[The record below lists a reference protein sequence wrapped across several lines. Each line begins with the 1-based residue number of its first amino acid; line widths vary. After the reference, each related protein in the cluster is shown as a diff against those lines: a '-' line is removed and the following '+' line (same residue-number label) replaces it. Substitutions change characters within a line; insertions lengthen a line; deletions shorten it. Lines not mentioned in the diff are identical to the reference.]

1 MASCTCANPT
11 AVSNAINNQTS
22 KVTQA
27 TADAAENVRKTIA
40 GADGTDDSGGTNK
53 DAPHRQDQTRFCHWA
68 APEISDKGEFKW
80 TELFQLAALAIAIAN
95 GIAQAEIA
103 SKQQDLADGYYQM
116 AKYKW
121 DRFSNKYMPLEKKLL
136 NEVSTVDIREL
147 DCDDDRQRAELSVN
161 TAFDSLSQYLTRQA
175 RKLRLCIDPSMVGMI
190 DHRRALALVDTENY
204 NIQDDQWFTDFK
216 NDQRWNRRSNVL
228 NLGRNLSSEALKYG
242 DVARS
247 LYANVGAQIDK
258 AASSLMGA
266 LGYYGARNDTY
277 YPTTYMSGYG
287 QQTGNA
293 GMIVGTV
300 SGTVANAMNTLN
312 PAGG

>member
-11 AVSNAINNQTS
+11 AVSQAIQGHASTTSEATQIGFDNVNATLYGRNHEG
-22 KVTQA
+22 VPGVF
-27 TADAAENVRKTIA
+27 DTIR
-40 GADGTDDSGGTNK
+40 
-53 DAPHRQDQTRFCHWA
+53 HCHWA

-80 TELFQLAALAIAIAN
+80 TELFNAAAIVIALAN
-95 GIAQAEIA
+95 GIAQAEILN
-103 SKQQDLADGYYQM
+103 KQMDLADGYYQM

-121 DRFSNKYMPLEKKLL
+121 DRFANKYMPLEKKLL
-136 NEVSTVDIREL
+136 QEVSTVDIREL

-161 TAFDSLSQYLTRQA
+161 TAFDSLNQHLSRQA
-175 RKLRLCIDPSMVGMI
+175 RKLRLCIDPSMVGMV
-190 DHRRALALVDTENY
+190 DHKRALALVDTENY

-258 AASSLMGA
+258 AASSLIGA

-277 YPTTYMSGYG
+277 YPTTYLSG
-287 QQTGNA
+287 A
-293 GMIVGTV
+293 GG
-300 SGTVANAMNTLN
+300 ANNSMLVNTSVTPGVNPTTSLS